1 MNLRALA
8 AALCLIPALAAANDQ
23 AAQVFG
29 TASPSVY
36 SVLAWGK
43 NGEQML
49 GSAVVVG
56 QSRLATNHHVIANA
70 ERIVV
75 RHGDEQHEA
84 IVESSDAGHDLALL
98 QAPGISGPPATL
110 SDSTRLRIGETVYAI
125 GSPRGLELSLSEGIV
140 SSLRQT
146 ADGAAIQT
154 TAPISPGSSGGG
166 LFDAQGRLLGLTTA
180 QVVNGQNLNFAV
192 PVEWLRFVGLRT
204 QTLAAATAPAPAQAV
219 APAALD
225 GAIAPVPAPAST
237 PLATARPAVHAP
249 EKVTRAPSLYVATA
263 LILLLLVG
271 AKPAADWLSDFL
283 SRDPPL
289 PSPPRVPRTSAP
301 VSAADKRAP
310 FLAQA
315 REEIKRGERDA
326 DLWRRALET
335 SSGDEPRAIVAYIEL
350 RAHALQ
356 RADMDRRWE
365 QARQTSAHAGAGRDS
380 HS

>member
-1 MNLRALA
+1 MLRALV
-8 AALCLIPALAAANDQ
+8 AALCLLPALVAANDQ

-29 TASPSVY
+29 SASPSVY

-56 QSRLATNHHVIANA
+56 QNRLATNHHVIANA
-70 ERIVV
+70 DRIVV

-98 QAPGISGPPATL
+98 QAPGISGAPVTL
-110 SDSTRLRIGETVYAI
+110 ADSTRLRIGETVYAI

-204 QTLAAATAPAPAQAV
+204 QTLATTTTPTPAATPAPA
-219 APAALD
+219 LD
-225 GAIAPVPAPAST
+225 SAIAPASAPAST
-237 PLATARPAVHAP
+237 PIATARPAAQAP
-249 EKVTRAPSLYVATA
+249 EKVTKAPSLYVATA
-263 LILLLLVG
+263 LIVLLLVG

-289 PSPPRVPRTSAP
+289 PSPPRVPRASAV
-301 VSAADKRAP
+301 VSTADKRAP

-315 REEIKRGERDA
+315 REEIKSGERDA
-326 DLWRRALET
+326 DLWRHALEA
-335 SSGDEPRAIVAYIEL
+335 SSGDEPRAIATYIEL
-350 RAHALQ
+350 RAHALH

-365 QARQTSAHAGAGRDS
+365 QARQGSAHAGAGRDGKS
-380 HS
+380 